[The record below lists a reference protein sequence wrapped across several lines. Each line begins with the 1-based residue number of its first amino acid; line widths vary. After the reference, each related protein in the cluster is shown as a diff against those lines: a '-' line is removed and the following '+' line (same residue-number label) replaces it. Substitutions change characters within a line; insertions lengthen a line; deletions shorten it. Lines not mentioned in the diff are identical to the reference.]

1 MEELIPTQSRSI
13 KSSTWELLAYYHD
26 FVFFSW
32 VKKSLPC
39 YYGNNPEK
47 KKKSSQKP
55 QWKWQDRCYNFVC
68 KQKEL
73 NSAP

>member
-47 KKKSSQKP
+47 KKKKVVRNPSESDKTDAIILFANR
-55 QWKWQDRCYNFVC
+55 K
-68 KQKEL
+68 
-73 NSAP
+73 S

>member
-55 QWKWQDRCYNFVC
+55 Q
-68 KQKEL
+68 
-73 NSAP
+73 